1 MISDILSNS
10 KGSKHKSPNLVF
22 RTSEHF
28 GNIQFA
34 IQPHVMLLYL
44 LFRKYPKGGEKKQN
58 KTAKPQKQLMTRFL
72 ATLRKHRGKFLVR
85 NMAFRALI
93 CHYGFVFPISSNTS
107 WTMSPTQH
115 FNHHS
120 QWDKF
125 TQNIFTT
132 ISLRL

>member
-44 LFRKYPKGGEKKQN
+44 LFRKYPKGGEKTKQN
-58 KTAKPQKQLMTRFL
+58 SKTTKTANDQIFGNAEEAPRE
-72 ATLRKHRGKFLVR
+72 
-85 NMAFRALI
+85 
-93 CHYGFVFPISSNTS
+93 ISC
-107 WTMSPTQH
+107 
-115 FNHHS
+115 
-120 QWDKF
+120 
-125 TQNIFTT
+125 
-132 ISLRL
+132 